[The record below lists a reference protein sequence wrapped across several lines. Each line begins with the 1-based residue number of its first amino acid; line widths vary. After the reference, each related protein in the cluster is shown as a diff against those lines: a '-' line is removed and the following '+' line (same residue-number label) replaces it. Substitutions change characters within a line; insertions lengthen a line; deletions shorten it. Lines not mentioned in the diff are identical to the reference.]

1 MSTEKIFDAIMLD
14 INELWIGDL
23 LRIKED
29 GRRATF
35 EGQINGQLK
44 IRVGDKFIVV
54 DADALEIAP
63 AEKEAPEPMVQES
76 RSFDPLNFETHLDL
90 HLESLDPSRKN
101 DSPIQIR
108 AYQIRR
114 CREFLENALRL
125 KIREV
130 TIIHGK
136 GEGVL
141 KADVINLLSEFPE
154 ITSIEELHQGGAQR
168 IRF

>member
-1 MSTEKIFDAIMLD
+1 MLD
-14 INELWIGDL
+14 INELWIGDR
-23 LRIKED
+23 LRIKAD
-29 GRRATF
+29 GRLATF
-35 EGQINGQLK
+35 EGQINEQLRV
-44 IRVGDKFIVV
+44 RVGEKLMVMHV
-54 DADALEIAP
+54 DMLEIAP
-63 AEKEAPEPMVQES
+63 EEKEITMPIVQES
-76 RSFDPLNFETHLDL
+76 RSFDPINFETHLDL

-114 CREFLENALRL
+114 CREFLESALRL

-141 KADVINLLSEFPE
+141 KSDVLQLLSEFSG
-154 ITSIEELHQGGAQR
+154 ISAIEELHQGGAQR